1 MCLSVA
7 FFLSLTLS
15 SSSCSVPSTPY
26 LGTSSA
32 ASDTVVSPVAEEGA
46 GAEGGAASEVRRI
59 SGREVACE
67 MKTRQD
73 LAQVNRLVKA
83 LLFLHSCFFLLQRG
97 FALYIC
103 TVCMWIA

>member
-1 MCLSVA
+1 MFVSR

-32 ASDTVVSPVAEEGA
+32 ASETVVSPVAEEGA

-59 SGREVACE
+59 SGREVACK
-67 MKTRQD
+67 MKMRQD

-83 LLFLHSCFFLLQRG
+83 LLFLHSCFFVAAW
-97 FALYIC
+97 FCIVHLYC
-103 TVCMWIA
+103 VHVDCLT